1 MSAYN
6 LIIRIRVVGPSDI
19 KLRCIN
25 ESWYCAT
32 RDTDFQQLGLFYF
45 RVDTLFIFNLNSLP
59 FWLNLLP
66 PKESFGH
73 FLPKNQTLM
82 RYPHAE
88 IESKWQEFWE
98 ENQVYK
104 TDFSKTDKKLYHL
117 NMFIYPSGAK
127 LHTGHW
133 YHYGPSDSWARYKRL
148 RGFNVFEPMG
158 YDAFGLPA
166 ENNAIKT
173 GIHPLDNTLQ
183 NIKDI
188 KVQLKKIGCMYDWN
202 AELMTCV
209 PEYYKW
215 NQWLFLQLYKKGL
228 AYRKKAPVNWC
239 PNDQTV
245 LANEQVHDG
254 KCERC
259 GTEVIQKNLSQ
270 WFFKITDYAEE
281 LLQGLDKINWPDKTK
296 LMQRNWIGKSIGA
309 EVDFRVDGS
318 EDLIKIFT
326 TRPDTL
332 FGATY
337 MVLAP
342 EHPFVEKL
350 TAAEYKTKVEEYK
363 ESIKSLTEIER
374 TSTVK
379 EKTGVFTGAY
389 TINPVNNKK
398 IPIWI
403 ADYVLQTYGTG
414 AIMAVPGQDER
425 DWEFAEKFNLPI
437 IRTVQLPDDFTGK
450 AYLEDG
456 PAINSDFLNG
466 LFVEDAKR
474 KINKWLEEKGI
485 GKATVNFRLRD
496 WLISR
501 QRYWGT
507 PIPII
512 HCEKCGE
519 IAVSEDELP
528 VELPYDVDFK
538 LGGESPLARNE
549 KFINVKCPKCGTNSK
564 RDPDTMD
571 TFVDSSWYYFR
582 FLNPN
587 FSEGIF
593 DKSIADNWVPV
604 DMYVGGAEHAT
615 MHLLY
620 ARFIHKFLRDF
631 GIAKGDEP
639 FQNLVHQGTITN
651 AGAKMSKSKGN
662 VVNPDLFTSKFG
674 SDVFRLYLM
683 FMGPYDMGGDW
694 SDKGITG
701 TDRFVNRVYDL
712 FNEFKD
718 LQNQI
723 TTKEKYDLNSLSDSD
738 KFIYR
743 KVNQTLHKVGEE
755 INHFRFNT
763 AIASMMELLNN
774 LKDLS
779 LCSKEIQLYALQ
791 RLAIMVSPLA
801 PHLGEECWN
810 LLGNSISIFEKPF
823 WYEVDEAS
831 LVEDTVSIAVQVN
844 GKVRATIDVPLNCE
858 EESVKK
864 LVFSEDKVIKHTAD
878 KTIVKEIYVKNKIYN
893 IVVK

>member
-1 MSAYN
+1 
-6 LIIRIRVVGPSDI
+6 
-19 KLRCIN
+19 
-25 ESWYCAT
+25 
-32 RDTDFQQLGLFYF
+32 
-45 RVDTLFIFNLNSLP
+45 
-59 FWLNLLP
+59 
-66 PKESFGH
+66 
-73 FLPKNQTLM
+73 M

-88 IESKWQEFWE
+88 IESRWQNYWE
-98 ENQVYK
+98 EKQVYK
-104 TDFSKTDKKLYHL
+104 TEFSKLDKKLYHL

-148 RGFNVFEPMG
+148 RGYNVFEPMG

-166 ENNAIKT
+166 ENYAIQT
-173 GIHPLDNTLQ
+173 GIHPQDSTLK

-188 KVQLKKIGCMYDWN
+188 KEQLKKIGCMYDWD
-202 AELMTCV
+202 AELMTCS

-215 NQWLFLQLYKKGL
+215 NQWLFLKLYKKGL
-228 AYRKKAPVNWC
+228 AYRKNAPVNWC
-239 PNDQTV
+239 PKDQTV

-254 KCERC
+254 KCDRC
-259 GTEVIQKNLSQ
+259 GTDVIQKNLNQ
-270 WFFKITDYAEE
+270 WFFKITNYAEE
-281 LLQGLDKINWPDKTK
+281 LLQGLEKIDWPEKTK
-296 LMQRNWIGKSIGA
+296 LMQRNWIGRSEGA
-309 EVDFRVDGS
+309 EVIFKVDGS
-318 EDLIKIFT
+318 DDLIKIFT

-342 EHPFVEKL
+342 EHLLVEKL
-350 TAAEYKTKVEEYK
+350 TTPEFKNQVDEYKD
-363 ESIKSLTEIER
+363 SIKSLTEIER

-389 TINPVNNKK
+389 AINPVNNKK

-403 ADYVLQTYGTG
+403 ADYVLLTYGTG

-425 DWEFAEKFNLPI
+425 DWEFAEKFDLSI
-437 IRTVQLPDDFTGK
+437 IRTVKPPNDFNGN

-466 LFVEDAKR
+466 LFVEDAKK
-474 KINKWLEEKGI
+474 KINQWLEEKNI
-485 GKATVNFRLRD
+485 GKATVNYRLRD

-519 IAVSEDELP
+519 VTVDEKDLP
-528 VELPYDVDFK
+528 VELPYDVDFR
-538 LGGESPLARNE
+538 LGGESPLTRNE
-549 KFINVKCPKCGTNSK
+549 KFINVKCPKCESDAK

-582 FLNPN
+582 YLNPN
-587 FSEGIF
+587 FSNGIF
-593 DKSIADNWVPV
+593 DKSITDNWVPV

-620 ARFIHKFLRDF
+620 ARFIHKFLRDI
-631 GIAKGDEP
+631 GLTNSDEP
-639 FQNLVHQGTITN
+639 FMTLVHQGTITN

-662 VVNPDLFTSKFG
+662 VVNPDMFTSKFG

-683 FMGPYDMGGDW
+683 FMGPYEMGGDW
-694 SDKGITG
+694 SDKGISG

-712 FNEFKD
+712 FNEYKD
-718 LQNQI
+718 LQNQ
-723 TTKEKYDLNSLSDSD
+723 TSAKEKYDLNLLTDAD
-738 KFIYR
+738 KFIYK

-763 AIASMMELLNN
+763 AIAALMELLNN

-779 LCSKEIQLYALQ
+779 ACTNEIQLYTLQ
-791 RLAIMVSPLA
+791 RFAVMMSPLA
-801 PHLGEECWN
+801 PHLSEECWQ
-810 LLGNSISIFEKPF
+810 LLGNSFSIFEKPF
-823 WYEVDEAS
+823 WYEIDESA
-831 LVEDTVSIAVQVN
+831 LIEDNVSIAVQVN
-844 GKVRATIDVPLNCE
+844 GKVRATIDVPVDSE
-858 EESVKK
+858 QDIVKR
-864 LVFSEDKVIKHTAD
+864 LVFSEDKVKKHTAD
-878 KTIVKEIYVKNKIYN
+878 KSIIKEIYVKNKIYN

>member
-1 MSAYN
+1 
-6 LIIRIRVVGPSDI
+6 
-19 KLRCIN
+19 
-25 ESWYCAT
+25 
-32 RDTDFQQLGLFYF
+32 
-45 RVDTLFIFNLNSLP
+45 
-59 FWLNLLP
+59 
-66 PKESFGH
+66 
-73 FLPKNQTLM
+73 M
-82 RYPHAE
+82 RYPHEE
-88 IESKWQEFWE
+88 IESKWQEFWD

-148 RGFNVFEPMG
+148 RGYNVFEPMG

-173 GIHPLDNTLQ
+173 GVHPLDNTLQ

-202 AELMTCV
+202 SELMTCI

-245 LANEQVHDG
+245 LANEQVQDG

-259 GTEVIQKNLSQ
+259 GTEVIQRNLSQ
-270 WFFKITDYAEE
+270 WFFKITEFAEE
-281 LLQGLDKINWPDKTK
+281 LLQGLDTINWPDKTK

-309 EVDFRVDGS
+309 DVDFRVDGS
-318 EDLIKIFT
+318 NELIKIFT

-342 EHPFVEKL
+342 EHPLVDKL
-350 TAAEYKTKVEEYK
+350 TTSEQKSKVDVYID
-363 ESIKSLTEIER
+363 SIKSLTEIER

-389 TINPVNNKK
+389 AINPVNNKK

-437 IRTVQLPDDFTGK
+437 IRTVQPPNDFAGK

-466 LFVEDAKR
+466 LYVEDAKK
-474 KINKWLEEKGI
+474 KINQWLEQQGI
-485 GKATVNFRLRD
+485 GKATINYRLRD

-512 HCEKCGE
+512 HCENCGE
-519 IAVSEDELP
+519 VPVDEKDLP

-549 KFINVKCPKCGTNSK
+549 KFINVKCPKCDANAK

-582 FLNPN
+582 YVNPK

-593 DKSIADNWVPV
+593 DQSIADNWIPV

-620 ARFIHKFLRDF
+620 ARFIHKFLRDLQL
-631 GIAKGDEP
+631 AKGDEP
-639 FQNLVHQGTITN
+639 FLNLVHQGTITN

-662 VVNPDLFTSKFG
+662 VVNPDMFTSKFG

-712 FNEFKD
+712 FNEYKD
-718 LQNQI
+718 LQNQ
-723 TTKEKYDLNSLSDSD
+723 TSTKEKYDLISLSEQD

-743 KVNQTLHKVGEE
+743 KVNQTLYKVGEE

-763 AIASMMELLNN
+763 AIAAMMELLNN
-774 LKDLS
+774 FKDLS
-779 LCSKEIQLYALQ
+779 TCSKEIQLYALQ
-791 RLAIMVSPLA
+791 RLAIMISPLA

-810 LLGNSISIFEKPF
+810 LLGNSSSIFQNPF
-823 WYEVDEAS
+823 WYNVDEDA
-831 LVEDTVSIAVQVN
+831 LIEDTVSIAVQVN
-844 GKVRATIDVPLNCE
+844 GKVRATIDVPLDSE
-858 EESVKK
+858 QDVVKK
-864 LVFSEDKVIKHTAD
+864 LIFSYEKIKKHTAERE
-878 KTIVKEIYVKNKIYN
+878 IVKEIYVKNKIYN

>member
-1 MSAYN
+1 
-6 LIIRIRVVGPSDI
+6 
-19 KLRCIN
+19 
-25 ESWYCAT
+25 
-32 RDTDFQQLGLFYF
+32 
-45 RVDTLFIFNLNSLP
+45 
-59 FWLNLLP
+59 
-66 PKESFGH
+66 
-73 FLPKNQTLM
+73 M
-82 RYPHAE
+82 RYPHEE
-88 IESKWQEFWE
+88 IESKWQKFWE
-98 ENQVYK
+98 EKQVYK
-104 TDFSKTDKKLYHL
+104 TDFSNIYKKLYHL

-148 RGFNVFEPMG
+148 RGYNVFEPMG

-166 ENNAIKT
+166 ENYAIQT
-173 GIHPLDNTLQ
+173 GIHPQDSTIK
-183 NIKDI
+183 NITDI
-188 KVQLKKIGCMYDWN
+188 KEQLKRIGCMYDWN

-239 PNDQTV
+239 PKDQTV

-259 GTEVIQKNLSQ
+259 GTEVIQRNLSQ
-270 WFFKITDYAEE
+270 WFFKITEYAEE
-281 LLQGLDKINWPDKTK
+281 LLQGLDTINWPDKTK

-309 EVDFRVDGS
+309 EVDFRVDGIN
-318 EDLIKIFT
+318 DVIKIFT

-342 EHPFVEKL
+342 EHPLVEKL
-350 TAAEYKTKVEEYK
+350 TTAEHISKVEEYIN
-363 ESIKSLTEIER
+363 STKSLTEIER

-389 TINPVNNKK
+389 SINPVNNKK

-403 ADYVLQTYGTG
+403 ADYVLLTYGTG

-437 IRTVQLPDDFTGK
+437 IRTVQPPDDFSGK

-466 LFVEDAKR
+466 LYVEDAKK
-474 KINKWLEEKGI
+474 KINQWLEEKGI
-485 GKATVNFRLRD
+485 GKATINYRLRD

-512 HCEKCGE
+512 YCEKCGE
-519 IAVSEDELP
+519 VPVDDKNLP
-528 VELPYDVDFK
+528 VELPYDVDFQ

-549 KFINVKCPKCGTNSK
+549 RFINVKCPKCSSDAK

-582 FLNPN
+582 FLNPK

-620 ARFIHKFLRDF
+620 ARFIHKFLRDL
-631 GIAKGDEP
+631 GLAEGDEP
-639 FQNLVHQGTITN
+639 FRTLVHQGTITN

-662 VVNPDLFTSKFG
+662 VVNPDVFTSKYG

-712 FNEFKD
+712 FTEFKD

-723 TTKEKYDLNSLSDSD
+723 SSKENYDLNSLSDAD
-738 KFIYR
+738 RFIYR
-743 KVNQTLHKVGEE
+743 KVNQTLNKVSEE
-755 INHFRFNT
+755 TEHFRFNT
-763 AIASMMELLNN
+763 AIAAMMELLNN
-774 LKDLS
+774 FKDLS
-779 LCSKEIQLYALQ
+779 ACSKEIQLYALQ
-791 RLAIMVSPLA
+791 RLAVMISPLA
-801 PHLGEECWN
+801 PHLGEECWS
-810 LLGNSISIFEKPF
+810 LLGNSSSIFEKPF
-823 WYEVDEAS
+823 WYEVDKSA
-831 LVEDTVSIAVQVN
+831 LIEDTVSIAVQVN
-844 GKVRATIDVPLNCE
+844 GKLRATIGVQINSE
-858 EESVKK
+858 QEAVKK
-864 LVFSEDKVIKHTAD
+864 LVFSEEKVTKHTTD

>member
-1 MSAYN
+1 
-6 LIIRIRVVGPSDI
+6 
-19 KLRCIN
+19 
-25 ESWYCAT
+25 
-32 RDTDFQQLGLFYF
+32 
-45 RVDTLFIFNLNSLP
+45 
-59 FWLNLLP
+59 
-66 PKESFGH
+66 
-73 FLPKNQTLM
+73 M

-88 IESKWQEFWE
+88 IEAKWQNYWE
-98 ENQVYK
+98 DKKVYK
-104 TDFSKTDKKLYHL
+104 TDFSNLDNKLYHL
-117 NMFIYPSGAK
+117 NMFIYPSGSK

-148 RGFNVFEPMG
+148 KGYNVFEPMG

-166 ENNAIKT
+166 ENYAIQT
-173 GIHPLDNTLQ
+173 GIHPQDSTLK

-188 KVQLKKIGCMYDWN
+188 KEQLKKIGCMYDWQ
-202 AELMTCV
+202 AELMTCS

-239 PNDQTV
+239 PKDQTV

-259 GTEVIQKNLSQ
+259 GTDVIQKNLSQ
-270 WFFKITDYAEE
+270 WFFKITDYVEE
-281 LLQGLDKINWPDKTK
+281 LLQGLDTINWPDKTK
-296 LMQRNWIGKSIGA
+296 LMQCNWIGKSIGA
-309 EVDFRVDGS
+309 EVDFKCDGS
-318 EDLIKIFT
+318 DDLIRIFT

-337 MVLAP
+337 MVFAP
-342 EHPFVEKL
+342 EHPLVDKL
-350 TAAEYKTKVEEYK
+350 TTNEYKNKVEEYK

-379 EKTGVFTGAY
+379 EKTGVSTGAY
-389 TINPVNNKK
+389 AINPVNNKK

-403 ADYVLQTYGTG
+403 ADYVLLTYGTG

-437 IRTVQLPDDFTGK
+437 IRTVQPPDNFDGK

-456 PAINSDFLNG
+456 PAINSDFLDG
-466 LFVEDAKR
+466 FFVEDAKK
-474 KINKWLEEKGI
+474 KINQWLEDNGI
-485 GKATVNFRLRD
+485 GKPTINYRLRD

-549 KFINVKCPKCGTNSK
+549 KFINVKCPKCGSNAK

-587 FSEGIF
+587 FSKGIF

-620 ARFIHKFLRDF
+620 ARFIHKFLRDL
-631 GIAKGDEP
+631 GIANGDEP
-639 FQNLVHQGTITN
+639 FQTLVHQGTITN

-662 VVNPDLFTSKFG
+662 VVNPDAFTSKYG

-694 SDKGITG
+694 SDKGISG

-718 LQNQI
+718 LQNQ
-723 TTKEKYDLNSLSDSD
+723 TSVKEKFDLNSLSDQD

-743 KVNQTLHKVGEE
+743 RTNQTLHKVDEE
-755 INHFRFNT
+755 VSHFRFNT
-763 AIASMMELLNN
+763 AIAALMELLNN

-779 LCSKEIQLYALQ
+779 KSSKEI
-791 RLAIMVSPLA
+791 
-801 PHLGEECWN
+801 
-810 LLGNSISIFEKPF
+810 
-823 WYEVDEAS
+823 
-831 LVEDTVSIAVQVN
+831 
-844 GKVRATIDVPLNCE
+844 
-858 EESVKK
+858 
-864 LVFSEDKVIKHTAD
+864 
-878 KTIVKEIYVKNKIYN
+878 
-893 IVVK
+893 